1 MNSFNL
7 KPIVREETTKER
19 VYKEIKRAIL
29 NGMIPSGEIFTEVKM
44 AELLNISRTPVREA
58 LQDLIKEGLVITIPR
73 KGLTV
78 RKVTEEEI
86 DQVFLLRAAIER
98 EVVRKL
104 TGKITDEQLEQLEQ
118 ICKEQE
124 KAKDDQ
130 DNVTFINLDQVFH
143 ITLTKFA
150 RMELVEQVLMNLQ
163 QLTVLIGLQ
172 GVRRKSRMDEVLVE
186 HRRILKALKEQDA
199 EQATIAVTE
208 HLKQSKESLQ
218 INK

>member
-1 MNSFNL
+1 MTPFNL

-19 VYKEIKRAIL
+19 VYREIKSGIL
-29 NGMIPSGEIFTEVKM
+29 NGMIPPGEIFTEVKM

-58 LQDLIKEGLVITIPR
+58 LQDLIKEGLVIAIPR

-86 DQVFLLRAAIER
+86 DQIFLLRTAIER

-104 TGKITDEQLEQLEQ
+104 TGRITDKQLDQLEQ

-124 KAKDDQ
+124 QAKSEQ

-150 RMELVEQVLMNLQ
+150 NMELVEQVMLNLQ
-163 QLTVLIGLQ
+163 QLSVLIGLQ

-186 HRRILKALKEQDA
+186 HRAILDALRSQDPDR
-199 EQATIAVTE
+199 ATAAVTE
-208 HLKQSKESLQ
+208 HLHQSKVSLGTS
-218 INK
+218 K